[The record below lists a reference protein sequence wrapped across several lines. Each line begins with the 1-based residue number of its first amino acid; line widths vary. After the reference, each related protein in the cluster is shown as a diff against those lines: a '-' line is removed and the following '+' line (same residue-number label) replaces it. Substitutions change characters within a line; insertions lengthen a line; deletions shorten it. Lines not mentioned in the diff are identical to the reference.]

1 MTEHRRNAGW
11 AVLQTIAG
19 YGVDTVFGIPGTH
32 NLELYRHLPA
42 LGIRAVTTRHEQ
54 GAGYAADAWA
64 QRRSAAGEVTPGV
77 VITTSGPGL
86 LNALSAGGTAF
97 AESRPMIVLS
107 PGVAIGDEFADRGAL
122 HETKD
127 QSAAAAA
134 ILLWSRRVRSAEEA
148 VEAVHDAFALF
159 RSGRPRPVHIEVPLD
174 VLEAETDIDDALLAP
189 REPGKPVALD
199 ADALQAAAAALQ
211 SAARPVIIAGG
222 GAVRA
227 SAALTALAE
236 LLGAVVLTTL
246 NGKGVVPESHPL
258 SLGSELRLAPAA
270 EIVNASD
277 ALLVVGSKLGE
288 AELWGNELA
297 PTGAVIRV
305 DIDAAQL
312 DKNLPAT
319 IRLQG
324 DARSTIK
331 ALATRIDRE
340 PAEPQELDAVRAALV
355 AAAREFAPREMAAAE
370 AIAAGIPRAAVV
382 TGDSSQITYYG
393 MTSAMRQNSPASMPY
408 MPAYAT
414 LGYGLPAAI
423 GAKIATPASPV
434 VVVTGDGALMFSVP
448 ELATAVEQQ
457 LDIAVVVVDNG
468 GYGEIEQNE
477 VDRGIDPIGVR
488 LHQPDWAMLAR
499 AFGASGTRVEDA
511 SAVSA
516 AVAAAIAEP
525 GVSLVHIPLNIFGA

>member
-127 QSAAAAA
+127 QSGAAAA

-159 RSGRPRPVHIEVPLD
+159 RAGRPRPVHIEVPLD
-174 VLEAETDIDDALLAP
+174 VLEAETAIDESLLAP
-189 REPGKPVALD
+189 RALPAPAPLD
-199 ADALQAAAAALQ
+199 ESALQAAADAL
-211 SAARPVIIAGG
+211 SAAERPLIIAGG

-227 SAALTALAE
+227 GATLTALAE
-236 LLGAVVLTTL
+236 RLGATVLTTL
-246 NGKGVVPESHPL
+246 NGKGAVPESHPL

-270 EIVNASD
+270 EVVNAAD
-277 ALLVVGSKLGE
+277 AVLVVGSKLGE
-288 AELWGNELA
+288 AELWGNELT

-305 DIDAAQL
+305 DIDPAQL
-312 DKNLPAT
+312 DKNLAAT
-319 IRLQG
+319 IRLEG
-324 DARSTIK
+324 DARATIETLV
-331 ALATRIDRE
+331 ARVERE
-340 PAEPQELDAVRAALV
+340 PAEPQLATVRESLV
-355 AAAREFAPREMAAAE
+355 EAARDFAPREMAAAE
-370 AIAAGIPRAAVV
+370 AIAAGIPQGAVV
-382 TGDSSQITYYG
+382 SGDSSQITYYG
-393 MTSAMRQNSPASMPY
+393 MTSAVRQDAPASMPY

-423 GAKIATPASPV
+423 GAKLATPAAPV
-434 VVVTGDGALMFSVP
+434 LVVTGDGALMFSVQ
-448 ELATAVEQQ
+448 ELVTAVEQR
-457 LDIAVVVVDNG
+457 LDLAVVVVDNG

-477 VDRGIDPIGVR
+477 ANRGIDPIGVR
-488 LHQPDWAMLAR
+488 LHQPDWVALAR
-499 AFGASGTRVEDA
+499 AFGASGMRVDSA
-511 SAVSA
+511 STVTG

-525 GVSLVHIPLNIFGA
+525 GVSLVHIPLSIFGA

>member
-11 AVLQTIAG
+11 AVLQTLAN

-32 NLELYRHLPA
+32 NLELYRHLSA
-42 LGIRAVTTRHEQ
+42 LGIRPVTTRHEQ
-54 GAGYAADAWA
+54 GAGYAADAWS

-174 VLEAETDIDDALLAP
+174 VLEAETDIDDSLLAP
-189 REPGKPVALD
+189 RSAAAAAALD
-199 ADALQAAAAALQ
+199 AAALDAAAAALQ
-211 SAARPVIIAGG
+211 GAERPVIIAGG

-227 SAALTALAE
+227 ASALTALAE
-236 LLGAVVLTTL
+236 QLGATVLTSL
-246 NGKGVVPESHPL
+246 NGKGVVPESHTR

-270 EIVNASD
+270 EVVNAAD

-297 PTGAVIRV
+297 PEGAVIRV
-305 DIDAAQL
+305 DIDEAQL

-319 IRLQG
+319 IRVLG
-324 DARSTIK
+324 EARAVVE
-331 ALATRIDRE
+331 ALAARIERE
-340 PAEPQELDAVRAALV
+340 PAPDAGLDAVRNALV
-355 AAAREFAPREMAAAE
+355 EAAHDFAPREMVAAE
-370 AIAAGIPRAAVV
+370 AIAAGIPAGAVV
-382 TGDSSQITYYG
+382 AGDSSQITYYG
-393 MTSAMRQNSPASMPY
+393 MTSAVRQDAPASMPY

-423 GAKIATPASPV
+423 GARIASPETPS

-457 LDIAVVVVDNG
+457 LDIAVIVVDNG

-477 VDRGIDPIGVR
+477 ADRGIDPIGVR

-499 AFGASGTRVEDA
+499 AFGASGTRVDDA
-511 SAVSA
+511 SAVPA

-525 GVSLVHIPLNIFGA
+525 GVSLVHIPLQIFGA